1 MIKLIEDDLDRLLAE
16 EGAVIEEA
24 NQISLQHRSRR
35 QYPFSGA
42 DSGDRSGH
50 EERKDQ

>member
-24 NQISLQHRSRR
+24 NQISLPSNMYYSTILLFIH
-35 QYPFSGA
+35 
-42 DSGDRSGH
+42 
-50 EERKDQ
+50 